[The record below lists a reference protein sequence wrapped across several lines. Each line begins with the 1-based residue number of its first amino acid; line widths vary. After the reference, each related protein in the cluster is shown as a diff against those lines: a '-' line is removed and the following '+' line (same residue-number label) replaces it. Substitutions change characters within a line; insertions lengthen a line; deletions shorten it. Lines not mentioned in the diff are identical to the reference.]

1 MSRPHP
7 LLEVDVPRRKESDDA
22 ESSVDAVNDTPAK
35 GRKGRKGQVDAVAD
49 ADRAVKRKNQLTPR
63 WWIWTMVGL
72 MVLGLAWIVVFY
84 LSSSMLPV
92 PGWDNWNLVAGFA
105 LVLVGFAMTTRWR

>member
-1 MSRPHP
+1 VTVPVPAHP
-7 LLEVDVPRRKESDDA
+7 RLEVDVPRRKKSDETDA
-22 ESSVDAVNDTPAK
+22 TSDATATAGAGK
-35 GRKGRKGQVDAVAD
+35 RRRGGASA
-49 ADRAVKRKNQLTPR
+49 ADREVKRTNQLTPR

-84 LSSSMLPV
+84 LSSSLLPV
-92 PGWDNWNLVAGFA
+92 PGWNNWNLVAGFA